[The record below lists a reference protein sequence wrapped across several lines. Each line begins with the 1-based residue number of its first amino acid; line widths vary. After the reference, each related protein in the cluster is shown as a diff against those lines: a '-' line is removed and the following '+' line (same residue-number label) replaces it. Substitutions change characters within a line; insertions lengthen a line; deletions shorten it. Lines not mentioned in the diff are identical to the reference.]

1 MALICGGN
9 SLRYG
14 FSHEPNDALC
24 IANHERALFFDA
36 RTMAIGEIVAHEFT
50 AVVHAEGGESVAYF
64 NGATR
69 QFSFNASGIDSGTKS
84 VATGRKLST
93 DGFLLH

>member
-14 FSHEPNDALC
+14 FSHEPNDALR

-36 RTMAIGEIVAHEFT
+36 RTMAIGEIVAHKFT
-50 AVVHAEGGESVAYF
+50 AVMHTEGGESVALDYSSA
-64 NGATR
+64 G
-69 QFSFNASGIDSGTKS
+69 QFAFDAGGIDSGTKG
-84 VATGRKLST
+84 VATGRKC
-93 DGFLLH
+93 

>member
-1 MALICGGN
+1 MALICCGY

-14 FSHEPNDALC
+14 FSHEPNDALR

-36 RTMAIGEIVAHEFT
+36 RTMAIGEIVAHKFT
-50 AVVHAEGGESVAYF
+50 AVVHAKGCESVAYF

-69 QFSFNASGIDSGTKS
+69 QFSFNAGGIDSGTKG

-93 DGFLLH
+93 DGFRLH